1 MCLQLFHHLLSQL
14 EAFEQGE
21 RELLQW
27 CDDADQLAV
36 PSGNRDRISDEL
48 EQKRPFLSK
57 TVNMQAAVQSKNNIF
72 QVIRH

>member
-1 MCLQLFHHLLSQL
+1 M
-14 EAFEQGE
+14 
-21 RELLQW
+21 QW

-48 EQKRPFLSK
+48 EQKRSFLSK

-72 QVIRH
+72 QVIRIRQLKNTDQRLSL

>member
-1 MCLQLFHHLLSQL
+1 M
-14 EAFEQGE
+14 
-21 RELLQW
+21 QW

-72 QVIRH
+72 QVKKDISRCINLQNTSTFKPTS